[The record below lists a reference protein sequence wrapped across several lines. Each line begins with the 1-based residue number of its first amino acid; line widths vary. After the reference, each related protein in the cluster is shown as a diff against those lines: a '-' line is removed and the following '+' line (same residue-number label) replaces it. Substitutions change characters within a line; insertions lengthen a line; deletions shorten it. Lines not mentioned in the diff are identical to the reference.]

1 MNQLPSRIAVRDS
14 FRGFGRAAQ
23 IRTLYAERCSL
34 SEIAAAL
41 GVGDAEIRRSL
52 NRPPARHHNLKT
64 ERAPW

>member
-1 MNQLPSRIAVRDS
+1 MNLPSRITVRDQ

-41 GVGDAEIRRSL
+41 GVDDAEIRRTL
-52 NRPPARHHNLKT
+52 RRPPCRHRH
-64 ERAPW
+64 